1 VILAR
6 GQSVL
11 RELAAKPEKAVLVV
25 SHAGFLRVG
34 VTGRYFMNADWRVF
48 EFEGSGSGSGG
59 SGDGEEGEEG
69 VRLKEWEETEK
80 GGMGWSWDKV
90 VPLGDGLP
98 DADGVVRGG

>member
-1 VILAR
+1 
-6 GQSVL
+6 L
-11 RELAAKPEKAVLVV
+11 RELAARPEKAVLVV

-34 VTGRYFMNADWRVF
+34 VTGRYFMNGDWRVF
-48 EFEGSGSGSGG
+48 EFEGSGDEAGF
-59 SGDGEEGEEG
+59 GDGEGEGKEG
-69 VRLKEWEETEK
+69 VRLREWEETET